1 MKKNNIKEN
10 NIKKIYNYKYKK
22 YITYTKYDEEY
33 YKDYDKEVLI
43 NMLIKQLKKENKYEV
58 NDIFKKKYYDLKMNG
73 NKKLKDF
80 MTMIE
85 LNKKITNE
93 DINYIIEKYSNKI
106 KFKKNINVLVEIDY
120 EGNIDL
126 YNDKIDKQNKI
137 LNNIVYIMMIKNNLL
152 NYDIYKFFPDDD
164 YNDEFINKHN
174 NIFKSYP
181 NITQKEKEDFI
192 NDLKIKEYVETHT
205 KEILYDFI
213 LNKINKDILEF
224 IIKYVYDKYCYLDNI
239 DILSDITK
247 NIYNEFINKELSVKR
262 FVNNLIYNLR
272 EVKFSFNLDVNIV
285 DDMDYYNN
293 KYKYSDILKH
303 TKSLRIRLVSFI
315 KTYMKINVINQLN

>member
-1 MKKNNIKEN
+1 MKRN
-10 NIKKIYNYKYKK
+10 NIKKINIKKKYNYNKK
-22 YITYTKYDEEY
+22 HIIYTKYDEEY
-33 YKDYDKEVLI
+33 YKDYEKEVLV
-43 NMLIKQLKKENKYEV
+43 NMLIKKLKKENKYEV

-80 MTMIE
+80 MTITE

-93 DINYIIEKYSNKI
+93 DINYIIEKFSNKI
-106 KFKKNINVLVEIDY
+106 KFKKNVNISVEIDY
-120 EGNIDL
+120 EGNINL
-126 YNDKIDKQNKI
+126 YNDKIEKQNKI

-152 NYDIYKFFPDDD
+152 NYDIYNFFPDDD
-164 YNDEFINKHN
+164 YNDEFINKHI

-213 LNKINKDILEF
+213 LNKINKDISEF

-247 NIYNEFINKELSVKR
+247 NIYDEFINKELSVKR
-262 FVNNLIYNLR
+262 FVNNLIYNFR

-293 KYKYSDILKH
+293 KYKYSDIIKH
-303 TKSLRIRLVSFI
+303 TKSLRTRLVNFI
-315 KTYMKINVINQLN
+315 RTYMKINVINQLK